1 MTKRSVVSVI
11 LLTLITFGFYHLYW
25 YIATKEE
32 MNAQGANIP
41 TGWLLIIPIANIYW
55 MWKWSEGVEYVTRGR
70 SSAATSF
77 LLIFLLGLIGM
88 AILQSTFNNTPEQQ
102 GQLPQAR
109 IA

>member
-1 MTKRSVVSVI
+1 MTNRSVLAVI
-11 LLTLITFGFYHLYW
+11 VLTLITFGIYHLYW

-41 TGWLLIIPIANIYW
+41 TGWLLIVPIANIYW
-55 MWKWSEGVEYVTRGR
+55 MWKWSEGVEYVTRGK

-77 LLIFLLGLIGM
+77 LLIFLLGVIGM
-88 AILQSTFNNTPEQQ
+88 AILQATFNNTP
-102 GQLPQAR
+102 GQRENLPQAR